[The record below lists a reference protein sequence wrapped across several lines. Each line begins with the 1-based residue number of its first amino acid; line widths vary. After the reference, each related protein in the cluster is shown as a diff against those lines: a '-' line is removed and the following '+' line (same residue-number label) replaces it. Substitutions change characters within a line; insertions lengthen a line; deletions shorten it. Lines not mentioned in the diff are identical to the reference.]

1 MSETQDPFAAHL
13 QRAQDLFQAGEV
25 IAAGQ
30 IWQAVLRKNP
40 THAGARACLVHVKH
54 WLDERQKAGDPV
66 VLAAQNQGAV
76 SLDDLPAS
84 GTAAARPAPPLPRVQ
99 PPGAVTPAPVP
110 LPPPSVE
117 SEATPPEAHG
127 EGVDI
132 DLLIRQGC
140 TLFDMDQLEDALA
153 RWEEVLKV
161 EPNHRLALE
170 YVASARQELARQ
182 AARREPQLPASVAEA
197 SRMAAAPVPD
207 LASTDTGEGIFEGRL
222 FTLLQQGLEL
232 YDQGNI
238 DGAMTHWRE
247 MLALDPDN
255 EDARAYL
262 SMAQKDTSAVA
273 LMDPS
278 IRSTGSHM
286 VKAPGKPLDAEALE
300 QKCRQAERLR
310 RLGRLEQAE
319 FAFEVVLA
327 QESRH
332 ERALRGLEQVRA
344 LLAER
349 PPEPEPEAGSSR
361 DNLAAIPPMVV
372 TAPGQATRGG
382 LALPKPIADMIR
394 DYPWM
399 KSKGLWGGVAGL
411 LLILIVG
418 GFVFQQHRMDAKLSA
433 DRASFSSA
441 ALAQVSRGNEIPD
454 LSENPASIRT
464 EAELAIGDDPVRAYH
479 RAKEYLRLNP
489 GDVTAAQLLDRARA
503 ALSEGTP
510 QPATLQDYQKHLSQ
524 GDLDSAEMD
533 IDALLR
539 INPDNSDLMQRA
551 SRLYLMLAQL
561 QASRERWAEAKDALR
576 KGRSLN
582 PADRAWQGRI
592 KLLEKIPNQPK
603 AERPGWIAFLG

>member
-66 VLAAQNQGAV
+66 VLAAQNQGPV
-76 SLDDLPAS
+76 SLDDLPVS
-84 GTAAARPAPPLPRVQ
+84 GTAAARPAPQPPPVQ
-99 PPGAVTPAPVP
+99 PPVAVAPTPVP
-110 LPPPSVE
+110 PPPPSME
-117 SEATPPEAHG
+117 REATPSEADD
-127 EGVDI
+127 EGVDV

-140 TLFDMDQLEDALA
+140 TLFDMDQIEDALA

-182 AARREPQLPASVAEA
+182 AARPEPQPPVPLAEA
-197 SRMAAAPVPD
+197 PRVAAVPVPE
-207 LASTDTGEGIFEGRL
+207 LASSDTGEGIFEGRL

-232 YDQGNI
+232 YDQGNTE
-238 DGAMTHWRE
+238 GAMAHWRE

-262 SMAQKDTSAVA
+262 SMAQKDTSAMA
-273 LMDPS
+273 LMDAGG
-278 IRSTGSHM
+278 RGTGSHA
-286 VKAPGKPLDAEALE
+286 VKIPGKPMDTEALE
-300 QKCRQAERLR
+300 QKCRQAERLM
-310 RLGRLEQAE
+310 RLNRLEQAE

-327 QESRH
+327 QEPRH
-332 ERALRGLEQVRA
+332 ERALRGMEQVRS
-344 LLAER
+344 LLADR
-349 PPEPEPEAGSSR
+349 PPEPDSGTSG
-361 DNLAAIPPMVV
+361 DNLAVTPPTAV
-372 TAPGQATRGG
+372 TGPGQAARGG
-382 LALPKPIADMIR
+382 LALPKPIADMAR

-418 GFVFQQHRMDAKLSA
+418 GFVFRQHRLDAKLRA

-454 LSENPASIRT
+454 LSEKPASIRT

-479 RAKEYLRLNP
+479 RAKEFLRLNP
-489 GDVTAAQLLDRARA
+489 GDVTAAQLLDRARV

-510 QPATLQDYQKHLSQ
+510 RPATLADYQKHLAQ
-524 GDLDSAEMD
+524 GDLESAEADM
-533 IDALLR
+533 DALLR
-539 INPDNSDLMQRA
+539 ITPDNGDLIQRA
-551 SRLYLMLAQL
+551 SRLYLILAQL
-561 QASRERWAEAKDALR
+561 QASKERWAEAKDALR

-582 PADRAWQGRI
+582 PTDRAWQGRI
-592 KLLEKIPNQPK
+592 KLLEKIPEQPK
-603 AERPGWIAFLG
+603 TERPGWIAFLG